1 MRGSTIPVLVA
12 AAGASSRCPEGKLL
26 KALGDRPLLGWLLEK
41 LVSHPRL
48 GPIVVV
54 TGGHGPAVATL
65 ATGYPGVQVVENLQW
80 ATGLAS
86 SLKVGVAAL
95 PPEGGFLVAL
105 GDTPLFTLDTLEQ
118 ILPSGHA
125 DRIRVPSYQGRRGH
139 PVFFPEWTRPEWNEL
154 QGDTGAKPLMKRWAG
169 RLVEI
174 PVDDP
179 GILRDFDQ
187 SCDFERPWDQV
198 EVEEELPVESSGD
211 EAADVT
217 TGPYS
222 GLQRP
227 AAREPLPE
235 IAVQRTAEAIA

>member
-26 KALGDRPLLGWLLEK
+26 KAWQGRPLLGWLLEK
-41 LVSHPRL
+41 LVAHPRL

-54 TGGHGPAVATL
+54 TGGHGQAVATL
-65 ATGYPGVQVVENLQW
+65 AGSYPGVSVVENSLW

-86 SLKVGVAAL
+86 SLKIGVTAL

-105 GDTPLFTLDTLEQ
+105 GDTPLFTLETLEQ
-118 ILPSGHA
+118 VLPSGHA

-139 PVFFPEWTRPEWNEL
+139 PVFFPAWTRPEWDEL
-154 QGDTGAKPLMKRWAG
+154 QGDTGAKPMMTRWAD

-174 PVDDP
+174 PVEDA

-187 SCDFERPWDQV
+187 TSDFESGFVQHGLEGRREISV
-198 EVEEELPVESSGD
+198 E
-211 EAADVT
+211 A
-217 TGPYS
+217 
-222 GLQRP
+222 
-227 AAREPLPE
+227 
-235 IAVQRTAEAIA
+235 TA